1 MDLKKFY
8 QKLREIESEIMEPF
22 PVVVT
27 EETPDGGQAGQKAE
41 VSRLTAA
48 RMIVE
53 GRARLAQPADA
64 AAYRESVVEALRQAQ
79 QQALAQKVHLNVISE
94 ADLRAIKNFP
104 PAEKQ

>member
-8 QKLREIESEIMEPF
+8 QKLRQVESEIMEPF

-27 EETPDGGQAGQKAE
+27 EETPDGGKAGQKAE
-41 VSRLTAA
+41 VSRLNAA

-64 AAYRESVVEALRQAQ
+64 AAYRESVEQALREAQ
-79 QQALAQKVHLNVISE
+79 QQALAQKVHLNVISA
-94 ADLRAIKNFP
+94 ADLRALKAPP